1 MNFHKQGC
9 SISTY
14 ISRYSRSMGQP
25 AMDVSDDPELLRLLN
40 AIKAVT
46 QIHAPRSD
54 YAEPNANQKPVVV
67 WRRIP
72 SMRVIAFPVPRIKTT
87 TLGAAA
93 RKNTVCWRCRS
104 RGAVG
109 HDGPEPQALW
119 TARRFVRCPSGLRP
133 ADVADGSR
141 SGIECAPGRAGNR
154 GKGSRRARE
163 WAWSRS
169 GGGRLRPVAGD
180 QCDPRPSEW
189 TA

>member
-1 MNFHKQGC
+1 MSGC

-72 SMRVIAFPVPRIKTT
+72 SMRSLHFPYLESRLPHLVQPHGKIWSAG
-87 TLGAAA
+87 GAGVAA
-93 RKNTVCWRCRS
+93 
-104 RGAVG
+104 
-109 HDGPEPQALW
+109 L
-119 TARRFVRCPSGLRP
+119 
-133 ADVADGSR
+133 
-141 SGIECAPGRAGNR
+141 
-154 GKGSRRARE
+154 
-163 WAWSRS
+163 
-169 GGGRLRPVAGD
+169 
-180 QCDPRPSEW
+180 
-189 TA
+189 